1 MKLCEHC
8 IQAIQSR
15 GESLSVGPLVLS
27 IEEAEEEN
35 VCCDWCGE
43 VDDLF
48 ECGAFEEPDAAE

>member
-35 VCCDWCGE
+35 VRCDWCGE
-43 VDDLF
+43 LDDLY
-48 ECGAFEEPDAAE
+48 ECESAG